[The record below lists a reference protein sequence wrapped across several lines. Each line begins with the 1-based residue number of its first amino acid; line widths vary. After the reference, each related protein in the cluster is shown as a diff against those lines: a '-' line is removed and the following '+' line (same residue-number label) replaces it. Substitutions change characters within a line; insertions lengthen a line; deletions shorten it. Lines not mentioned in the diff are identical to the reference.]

1 MGRRY
6 NVYGV
11 DWAHTTTTHAHKNVK
26 KCSLI
31 TPKLTCSGA
40 PGAGL
45 WYRAMQ
51 VASLMFAGWR
61 FRLSCRAVQ
70 RVLQFAIGHC
80 GSTQLLASATF
91 RVMWRDI
98 GWMDGIYRA
107 AHGCREN

>member
-1 MGRRY
+1 MWCFPSLAPFVGRRY

-11 DWAHTTTTHAHKNVK
+11 DWAHTTTTHAHQNVK

-61 FRLSCRAVQ
+61 FRLSCRVVQ

-80 GSTQLLASATF
+80 GSTQLLALHF
-91 RVMWRDI
+91 V
-98 GWMDGIYRA
+98 
-107 AHGCREN
+107 